1 MATEVLYH
9 GRKPTE
15 WRYYHCISCGTVWRD
30 DCDSGALHV
39 IMQCPVCKI
48 SCSDIVRDEAV
59 AILKQRAAIE
69 SLELWNTEG
78 GKNNENY

>member
-30 DCDSGALHV
+30 DYDGGGALYV

-48 SCSDIVRDEAV
+48 SCSDIPKDEALGYV
-59 AILKQRAAIE
+59 PSGQCLFQ
-69 SLELWNTEG
+69 
-78 GKNNENY
+78 